1 MKHNF
6 RFIPIKLFVMAVCS
20 FLMLLGASSV
30 WAGPP
35 FFTDDPEPVDH
46 KHGEIY
52 LASQTSHNSL
62 GTSGTLPH
70 IEINYGLM
78 PNMQVHVITP
88 FAYSKPR
95 GEKMVWGY
103 GDTEFGVKYRFIQ
116 EGTIIPQVGTFPLV
130 EFPSGDQKRG
140 LGESHIRAFFPIW
153 VQKGFGP
160 WTVYGGGGYW
170 YNPGPDNRNYWQ
182 SGLVLMRELSK
193 TISIGVEGYDF
204 TGRQKGD
211 KNQVGVNIGAVVNIT
226 EDHHILLSV
235 GRDITGTNR
244 NTLNAYAAY
253 QFTFGPGKE
262 PEKK

>member
-1 MKHNF
+1 
-6 RFIPIKLFVMAVCS
+6 
-20 FLMLLGASSV
+20 
-30 WAGPP
+30 
-35 FFTDDPEPVDH
+35 
-46 KHGEIY
+46 
-52 LASQTSHNSL
+52 
-62 GTSGTLPH
+62 
-70 IEINYGLM
+70 
-78 PNMQVHVITP
+78 
-88 FAYSKPR
+88 
-95 GEKMVWGY
+95 MVWGY

-116 EGTIIPQVGTFPLV
+116 EGKVIPQVGIFPLV

-140 LGESHIRAFFPIW
+140 LGEPRIRAFFPIW

-182 SGLVLMRELSK
+182 TGLVIMRELSK
-193 TISIGVEGYDF
+193 TVSVGVEGYDF
-204 TGRQKGD
+204 TARQKGD

-253 QFTFGPGKE
+253 QFTFGAGKE